1 MKLQEY
7 TYQAGTRKFIYR
19 QIGKKKLMLN
29 KDSAWICPI
38 NQVIM
43 RLPIGIMNN
52 ESIIRLRHIYT
63 ELDKLV
69 LFSIIFIIN

>member
-1 MKLQEY
+1 MSYKSSDN
-7 TYQAGTRKFIYR
+7 G
-19 QIGKKKLMLN
+19 
-29 KDSAWICPI
+29 
-38 NQVIM
+38 
-43 RLPIGIMNN
+43 LPIGIMNN

>member
-1 MKLQEY
+1 
-7 TYQAGTRKFIYR
+7 
-19 QIGKKKLMLN
+19 MLN

-69 LFSIIFIIN
+69 LFTIIFVINCL

>member
-1 MKLQEY
+1 
-7 TYQAGTRKFIYR
+7 
-19 QIGKKKLMLN
+19 MLN
-29 KDSAWICPI
+29 KDSAQICPI

-52 ESIIRLRHIYT
+52 ESIIRLRHIT

-69 LFSIIFIIN
+69 LFSIIFIINCL